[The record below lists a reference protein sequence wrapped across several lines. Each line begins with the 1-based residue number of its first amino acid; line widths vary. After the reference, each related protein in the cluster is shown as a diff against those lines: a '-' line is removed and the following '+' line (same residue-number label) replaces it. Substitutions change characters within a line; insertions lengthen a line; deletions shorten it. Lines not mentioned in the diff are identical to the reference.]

1 MGKIKLNKKGFT
13 LIELL
18 AVIVIL
24 AILILLAMP
33 SVLSIM
39 ENARKNAFIT
49 EAQSF
54 TKAANTKYAQD
65 VLNDPNSETTCYS
78 IKQLPV
84 DKDLTDYTGSI
95 QIVTDDGTGKVSY
108 KIWLSNKEFSITGQD
123 SADLDIE
130 KLDGTPKESASES
143 CSNS

>member
-39 ENARKNAFIT
+39 ENARKNSLVT
-49 EAQSF
+49 EAESIIN
-54 TKAANTKYAQD
+54 AAKTAYTTEIMNSDDA
-65 VLNDPNSETTCYS
+65 NDNVTYELGNDGG
-78 IKQLPV
+78 QLKDYV
-84 DKDLTDYTGSI
+84 DKDFNNYSGTVII
-95 QIVTDDGTGKVSY
+95 QLVNGKARYFKYRVHPRR
-108 KIWLSNKEFSITGQD
+108 ITLRRD
-123 SADLDIE
+123 
-130 KLDGTPKESASES
+130 
-143 CSNS
+143 